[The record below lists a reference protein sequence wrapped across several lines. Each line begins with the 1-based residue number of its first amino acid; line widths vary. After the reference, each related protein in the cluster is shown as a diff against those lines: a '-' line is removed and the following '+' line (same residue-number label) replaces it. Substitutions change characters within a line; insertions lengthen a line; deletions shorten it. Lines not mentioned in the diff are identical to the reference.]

1 MEKPFKPPSHN
12 NLKNYQILQHQ
23 MLTILGVESSKS
35 NWIACSQIASQ
46 KQCGDK
52 EINKQR

>member
-12 NLKNYQILQHQ
+12 NFKNYQILQHQ
-23 MLTILGVESSKS
+23 MLTILGEESSKS